1 MSEQELPPW
10 LREQLSRLQQL
21 QQNLQAIMMQKQQVE
36 LEIVETDR
44 ALEELRKLE
53 GDNPVYKGAGP
64 LLIKANKD
72 DVLKELE
79 EKKELSNTRLTV
91 LGKQETR
98 VKDNLKEVENKIN
111 TMIRQMQ
118 AGAASGGIGGPGFGT
133 ARRTECWCVRRRIW
147 NTASGAVTKPTI
159 AFLVS
164 RRSLYEKNFSSLNFC
179 PVK

>member
-21 QQNLQAIMMQKQQVE
+21 QQNLQAIMIQKQQVE
-36 LEIVETDR
+36 LEIVEIDR
-44 ALEELRKLE
+44 ALEELRKLQ
-53 GDNPVYKGAGP
+53 GDNASVYKGAGP
-64 LLIKANKD
+64 LLVKTNKD

-133 ARRTECWCVRRRIW
+133 AAGGQSAG
-147 NTASGAVTKPTI
+147 ASGGGFGTRPQGQ
-159 AFLVS
+159 
-164 RRSLYEKNFSSLNFC
+164 
-179 PVK
+179 

>member
-44 ALEELRKLE
+44 ALEELKKLE
-53 GDNPVYKGAGP
+53 GDNNSIYKGAGP
-64 LLIKANKD
+64 LLIKARKE

-79 EKKELSNTRLTV
+79 EKKELSNTRVTV

-118 AGAASGGIGGPGFGT
+118 SGASGGQGLGTAAGGQGPAMPGGSGFGT
-133 ARRTECWCVRRRIW
+133 RPQ
-147 NTASGAVTKPTI
+147 GQ
-159 AFLVS
+159 
-164 RRSLYEKNFSSLNFC
+164 
-179 PVK
+179 